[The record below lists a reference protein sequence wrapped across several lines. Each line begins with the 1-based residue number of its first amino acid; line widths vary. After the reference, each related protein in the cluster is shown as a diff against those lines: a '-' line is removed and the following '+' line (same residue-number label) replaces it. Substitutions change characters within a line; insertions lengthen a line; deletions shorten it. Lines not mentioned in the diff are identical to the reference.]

1 MEESN
6 FYDLRKQV
14 VQQLRER
21 HYAPLTICAFKS
33 SYNKLECYM
42 LENRIEIYSA
52 RVGEDFLKTRHKGVA
67 YAQLSDFEKNMVRH
81 IRIMNEVLHTG
92 IIIGKPTPRSPMF
105 EFKGDLG
112 IQFNEFICHERRIKS
127 PQTVSKYHLYLR
139 DLFNFLKE
147 NNKLVKDFDIP
158 SCLLFLRDLKRKKRP
173 WPHVVSSVRAFIR
186 YSCERNL
193 LGDCN
198 FFRWDKI
205 LCLHRPRNPQLP
217 SYYSKEE
224 IEKLLV
230 TIDRSSPKGKRDYAM
245 ILLAARYG
253 LRASDIV
260 GVTYANFEW
269 ELNRLSLVQTKTGK
283 PVSFPLSEEIGSA
296 IIDYIKFG
304 RPEIDS
310 PYVFLEHMAPY
321 QRISPQALPGIVSE
335 WMLSAQIDISTR
347 KHGPHSLR
355 HSLAINLFENGETP
369 SVISEILGHSN
380 LSTTLNYVK
389 VDLKHLRQCA
399 LEVPQIPEFF
409 YLDIYEKE
417 NW

>member
-42 LENRIEIYSA
+42 LENKIEIYSA
-52 RVGEDFLKTRHKGVA
+52 RVGEDFLKTRHKGMA

-81 IRIMNEVLHTG
+81 IKIMNEVLHTG

-127 PQTVSKYHLYLR
+127 PLTVSKHHLYLR
-139 DLFNFLKE
+139 DLYDFLKE
-147 NNKLVKDFDIP
+147 NNKLVKEFGIP
-158 SCLLFLRDLKRKKRP
+158 DCLLFLRELKRKKRP
-173 WPHVVSSVRAFIR
+173 WHHVVSSVRAFVR

-193 LGDCN
+193 LADCN
-198 FFRWDKI
+198 FSRWDRI
-205 LCLHRPRNPQLP
+205 LCLHRPKNPQLP
-217 SYYSKEE
+217 SYYSREE
-224 IEKLLV
+224 IKKMLDA
-230 TIDRSSPKGKRDYAM
+230 IDRSCPKGKRDYAM
-245 ILLAARYG
+245 LLLAARYG

-260 GVTYANFEW
+260 GITYANFEW
-269 ELNRLSLVQTKTGK
+269 EFNRLSLVQAKTGK

-304 RPEIDS
+304 RPDIDS
-310 PYVFLEHMAPY
+310 PHVFLEHMAPY
-321 QRISPQALPGIVSE
+321 QRISP
-335 WMLSAQIDISTR
+335 
-347 KHGPHSLR
+347 R
-355 HSLAINLFENGETP
+355 H
-369 SVISEILGHSN
+369 
-380 LSTTLNYVK
+380 
-389 VDLKHLRQCA
+389 
-399 LEVPQIPEFF
+399 
-409 YLDIYEKE
+409 
-417 NW
+417 